1 MNKDFDPCLYLEIG
15 KGSFVIEALP
25 KMIADSIYPNAFPKS
40 DTKTQ
45 NTNFVKDEKLCVK
58 VIPAPAPAL
67 TDEQLKHLEMQGEY
81 ADKLK
86 ELISGQLLLAKNN
99 ETYTSSLSR
108 EEVLELCRTL
118 DITVIEHYG
127 SVAKAAKNYDPNVTY
142 YSAEPSRLK
151 QQQELIWKV
160 IHKLGYPPKMIP
172 IGGKSATQKICE
184 NDYANVFL
192 GCTSFERAWKRGI
205 GYLWQMEFHA
215 DYSRRGT

>member
-1 MNKDFDPCLYLEIG
+1 MNKDLDPCLYLEIG
-15 KGSFVIEALP
+15 KGSFAIEALP
-25 KMIADSIYPNAFPKS
+25 KMIADSVYPNAFPES
-40 DTKTQ
+40 DGETQ
-45 NTNFVKDEKLCVK
+45 NTDPVKDEKLYLR
-58 VIPAPAPAL
+58 VIPVL
-67 TDEQLKHLEMQGEY
+67 TEAQLKHLEMQGEY

-118 DITVIEHYG
+118 GIRVIEHYG

-184 NDYANVFL
+184 NYYANVFK

-205 GYLWQMEFHA
+205 GHLWQMEFHA